1 MEKQT
6 RTIEKHWNKTSW
18 NIKTLE
24 SVDKKLTYIYKKF
37 ISKRILN
44 PEIINELENIW
55 EQVQKINRRYMLY
68 KGYKNTNDFTVF
80 KAIQSLGDAIWI
92 GIVTMDLVN
101 VG

>member
-1 MEKQT
+1 MK
-6 RTIEKHWNKTSW
+6 KTSW

-80 KAIQSLGDAIWI
+80 KAIQSFGDAIWI
-92 GIVTMDLVN
+92 GIVTMGLVN
-101 VG
+101 VE